1 MDTTTPEE
9 EETIDALLQPITSV
23 YDLSPSKEYAPK
35 KLSFLISTKKLE
47 ELCKNYYRISLV
59 LEDIYLEKQKE
70 YPQLASLQEFLEK
83 FSKRLT
89 SEEIYREV
97 SKKNAA
103 LEKNS

>member
-9 EETIDALLQPITSV
+9 
-23 YDLSPSKEYAPK
+23 
-35 KLSFLISTKKLE
+35 STKKLE

-70 YPQLASLQEFLEK
+70 YPQLASLSLQEFLEK